1 MAISKVLPVCGRDD
15 AARLVPQRVAV
26 GQRLGVGDVE
36 GGAADAPLGQHRH
49 EVVGDDVARP
59 GRRSPPT
66 PSGCEQ
72 LEPAP
77 VEDAR
82 RSPA

>member
-15 AARLVPQRVAV
+15 AARLVPERVAV

-36 GGAADAPLGQHRH
+36 GGAADAPLGQHGH
-49 EVVGDDVARP
+49 EVVGDDVGAA
-59 GRRSPPT
+59 GDVHH
-66 PSGCEQ
+66 PSVGVEQ

-82 RSPA
+82 RWPA